1 MKNNNS
7 ITSDATLISHAG
19 SHPEEHFGFVNT
31 PIYRGSTV
39 VFPSVNVMLS
49 GNQRY
54 QYGRWSS
61 PSSEALLEA
70 ITGLEGAAG
79 GVLCPSGLSACVT
92 AIMAVVGSGDH
103 ILVPDSVYAPTRH
116 FLDTAGKRFGIQAT
130 YYNPRIDPMLLG
142 ELFEPNTKAVFAES
156 PGSHTLEIQD
166 IPAIAKVAHER
177 GAFLLLDNTWATP
190 LYFKAI
196 EHGVDL
202 SIMAATKY
210 IVGHS
215 DALIGTIAASGRAW
229 PQLKSYHFE
238 TGIYVSPDDANLAL
252 RGLRTLNVRLERHYR
267 SAMQVAEWLETQ
279 EQVERVIYPGL
290 PSHPDHALW
299 ARDFKGASGLL
310 SFVTKAAPF
319 NAVEAFLDK
328 LKFFSLG
335 YSWGG
340 FESLAMTTDPSKART
355 ATVWSEKGHLV
366 RLHIGLEDPGEL
378 IADLHAGF
386 RRFDEVCGQ
395 MSMPAETVFPT

>member
-1 MKNNNS
+1 MKKNNS
-7 ITSDATLISHAG
+7 ITSDATLIAHAG
-19 SHPEEHFGFVNT
+19 IHPEEHHGFVNT

-39 VFPSVNVMLS
+39 VFPSVSVMLS

-54 QYGRWSS
+54 QYGRWSN

-70 ITGLEGAAG
+70 ITALEGAVG

-92 AIMAVVGSGDH
+92 AILAVVGSGEH

-116 FLDTAGKRFGIQAT
+116 FLNTAGKRFGIHTT
-130 YYNPRIDPMLLG
+130 YYDPRINPANLG
-142 ELFEPNTKAVFAES
+142 ELFQSNTKAVFTES

-166 IPAIAKVAHER
+166 IPAIAKVTHER
-177 GAFLLLDNTWATP
+177 GALVLLDNTWATP

-215 DALIGTIAASGRAW
+215 DALIGTIAASQRGW
-229 PQLKSYHFE
+229 QQLKSYHFE
-238 TGIYVSPDDANLAL
+238 AGIHVSPDDANLAL
-252 RGLRTLNVRLERHYR
+252 RGLRTLHVRLERHYR
-267 SAMQVAEWLETQ
+267 SAMKVAQWLEAQ

-290 PSHPDHALW
+290 PSHPDHGIW

-310 SFVTKAAPF
+310 SFVTTAASF
-319 NAVEAFLDK
+319 AAVEALLDE
-328 LKFFSLG
+328 LSLFGLG

-340 FESLAMTTDPSKART
+340 FESLVMTADPNKVRSVTTWKD
-355 ATVWSEKGHLV
+355 EGHLV
-366 RLHIGLEDPGEL
+366 RLHIGLEDPDEL
-378 IADLHAGF
+378 IADLQAGF
-386 RRFDEVCGQ
+386 ERFDSVRQ
-395 MSMPAETVFPT
+395 RTSAHPRPIYPA